1 MTRRPCPP
9 TRSAFAAR
17 SSVRL
22 HAGLSAL
29 VAGASLLLAAC
40 AAPGGTAGMSAAGA
54 APSAGAAALPVA
66 PEAASGWTDK
76 PGWTARSFMVAA
88 ANPLATQA
96 GYDIL
101 KAGGTAIDAAIATQ
115 MVLNLVEPNS
125 SGIGGGAFLLHADGK
140 RVLAYDGR
148 ETAPAGAD
156 ERLFL
161 GADGKAMPFREALVG
176 GRSVGV
182 PGVLRMLELAHR
194 EHGKLPWASLFEPA
208 IRLAEQGFAISPRL
222 AAVLAEDA
230 DLASDPAARAYFYLP
245 DGKPKPA
252 GTVLRNPEL
261 ATVLREVAA
270 QGADAFY
277 RGRIAQDIVSKVRS
291 HPTNPGRL
299 AAADLASYRARVREP
314 ICTDYRQWTVCGM
327 PPPSS
332 GGIAIAQMLGML
344 AALPTADIAK
354 ARPVAAEVAM
364 QGGTQSWLEPSVR
377 GTHLLSEVGRLAYA
391 DRARYVADTDFVPLP
406 GGSWRSLI
414 DPAYLAS
421 RAAAIGERSIGVAQ
435 AGTPAGTTLAMADDQ
450 SPELPSTSHLS
461 VVDRYG
467 NAISMTTSIEHQ
479 FGSRQM
485 VRGFL
490 LNNQLTDFSFVAE
503 DNGQP
508 VANRVQPGKRP
519 RSSMAPTLVFK
530 RGTRELV
537 MTVGSPGGSA
547 IINYV
552 AKTLVGTLDW
562 QLSLQQ
568 AIALP
573 NIGSRN
579 GPTELEKGRVSDAL
593 VQGLKARGHDV
604 RLMEQTSG
612 VQGIM
617 RVTIDGR
624 PAWFG
629 GADPR
634 REGVA
639 MGD

>member
-1 MTRRPCPP
+1 MR
-9 TRSAFAAR
+9 
-17 SSVRL
+17 
-22 HAGLSAL
+22 LSAASSTPSGARL
-29 VAGASLLLAAC
+29 QGRLALLLAGASLLLAAC
-40 AAPGGTAGMSAAGA
+40 AAPGD
-54 APSAGAAALPVA
+54 SAGPLPVA

-76 PGWTARSFMVAA
+76 PGWIAHSFMVAA

-101 KAGGTAIDAAIATQ
+101 KAGGSAIDAAIATQ

-125 SGIGGGAFLLHADGK
+125 SGIGGGAFLLHSDGK
-140 RVLAYDGR
+140 QVLAYDGR
-148 ETAPAGAD
+148 ETAPAAAD

-161 GADGKAMPFREALVG
+161 GPDGKALPFRQALVG

-194 EHGKLPWASLFEPA
+194 QHGRLPWARLFEPA
-208 IRLAEQGFAISPRL
+208 IRLAQQGFAISPRL
-222 AAVLAEDA
+222 AAVLAEDP

-252 GTVLRNPEL
+252 GTVLRNPEF
-261 ATVLREVAA
+261 AAVLREVAA
-270 QGADAFY
+270 GGADAFY
-277 RGRIAQDIVSKVRS
+277 RGQIARDIEAKVRA

-299 AAADLASYRARVREP
+299 RASDLAAYQARVREP
-314 ICTDYRQWTVCGM
+314 ICTDYRRWTVCGM

-344 AALPTADIAK
+344 AAMPATDIAR
-354 ARPVAAEVAM
+354 ATPAERD
-364 QGGTQSWLEPSVR
+364 GRLEPSVQ
-377 GTHLLSEVGRLAYA
+377 GAHLFSEVGRLAYA

-406 GGSWRSLI
+406 GGSWRSLV
-414 DPAYLAS
+414 DPAYLAK

-435 AGTPAGTTLAMADDQ
+435 PGTPAGVTLAMADDR

-503 DNGQP
+503 ENGQP

-519 RSSMAPTLVFK
+519 RSSMAPTLVFE

-537 MTVGSPGGSA
+537 MTLGSPGGSA

-552 AKTLVGTLDW
+552 GKALVGTLDW
-562 QLSLQQ
+562 KLDLQQ

-573 NIGSRN
+573 NVGSRN
-579 GPTELEKGRVSDAL
+579 GPTELEQGRVSEAL
-593 VQGLKARGHDV
+593 VQGLKARGHDI

-612 VQGIM
+612 LQGIM
-617 RVTIDGR
+617 RVTVDGR

-639 MGD
+639 MGE